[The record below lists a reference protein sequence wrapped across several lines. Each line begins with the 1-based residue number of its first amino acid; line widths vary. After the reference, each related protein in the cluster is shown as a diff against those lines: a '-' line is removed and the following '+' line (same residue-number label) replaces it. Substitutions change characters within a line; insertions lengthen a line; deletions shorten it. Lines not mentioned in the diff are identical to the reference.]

1 MLATMTR
8 SAPPATPLR
17 ASEPPNWPIPI
28 WFARSAELVWAPP
41 LIDCM
46 STSRPCSLKM
56 PFSNAYHMTQSSAL
70 MLLYAATTF
79 LQHGSGV
86 LAAVVAAADGAL
98 VAAWVGAAL
107 GAVVA
112 AGVPPHATARIARV
126 AMRTPSFRTLTL
138 LRVFSGATA

>member
-8 SAPPATPLR
+8 SAPPATPLS

-28 WFARSAELVWAPP
+28 WPARRAALVCAPP

-70 MLLYAATTF
+70 MLLYAAMTF

-86 LAAVVAAADGAL
+86 LAATVGATDGAV
-98 VAAWVGAAL
+98 VAAWVGAAE

-112 AGVPPHATARIARV
+112 AGAPPHATARIARI
-126 AMRTPSFRTLTL
+126 
-138 LRVFSGATA
+138 